1 VPTGSIDLT
10 ETAHR
15 MSASGQSRPNQSA
28 PVPTFVRYAHN
39 SGQTWVRLNCP
50 LSAKSRLMQCNM
62 FGAKRKTA
70 SRRPIRNSIRC
81 FDQVASILQK
91 NGARRER
98 PQLGSC
104 LTAATRES
112 RSRRA
117 VRVFPLCY
125 RPSVCDS
132 NYRGMLT
139 RWCHE
144 SPPCLLQQDIV
155 GLDRSST
162 QKFRL

>member
-1 VPTGSIDLT
+1 M
-10 ETAHR
+10 HR
-15 MSASGQSRPNQSA
+15 
-28 PVPTFVRYAHN
+28 
-39 SGQTWVRLNCP
+39 
-50 LSAKSRLMQCNM
+50 NM

-70 SRRPIRNSIRC
+70 SRRPIRNPIRC

-91 NGARRER
+91 HGARREW

-144 SPPCLLQQDIV
+144 SPPCLLQRNIV
-155 GLDRSST
+155 RLAYSTVKVAANRGGLSGLAQTCGVLLELGRDARESVVE
-162 QKFRL
+162 LGA